1 MIVAIDPQ
9 TFNFDFD
16 SAKYVDEN
24 LKDEIKFIIKSS
36 ESLTESKTKNKIEP
50 LLLSWK
56 KY

>member
-50 LLLSWK
+50 FLLSWK